1 MGLGSI
7 TAGELIDAQ
16 LRGAAL
22 DLIDVRTPA
31 EFQMLHARG
40 ARSRPLATLDPPS
53 IFAER
58 GGRNEPLYVICQT
71 GSRARQACER
81 LAAAGLG
88 GAVVVDGGTAAWER
102 AGGPVVRGRRVMSL
116 ERQVRIAAGSLV
128 LLGSIL
134 ALTVDP
140 WMGLLPA
147 FIGAGLVFSG
157 VTDTCGMAMVLA
169 RMPWNQGPA
178 ETACCAAPAPA
189 ESGSKGERPTAPS

>member
-1 MGLGSI
+1 MGLDSI

-16 LRGAAL
+16 ARGTAL
-22 DLIDVRTPA
+22 NLIDVRTPA

-53 IFAER
+53 ILAEHA
-58 GGRNEPLYVICQT
+58 GRNEPLYVICQT
-71 GSRARQACER
+71 GSRARQASER

-88 GAVVVDGGTAAWER
+88 SAVVVDGGTAAWER

-116 ERQVRIAAGSLV
+116 ERQVRIGAGSLV
-128 LLGSIL
+128 LLGSVL
-134 ALTVDP
+134 ALTVSP
-140 WMGLLPA
+140 WAGLLPA

-157 VTDTCGMAMVLA
+157 VTDTCGMGMVLA

-178 ETACCAAPAPA
+178 EAACCPAPV
-189 ESGSKGERPTAPS
+189 ESGNKGERPTVLS